1 MSDTEKMYAAIQQK
15 LGGTVPWHGLNPME
29 QMNFVQ
35 ALNIIIALTSR

>member
-1 MSDTEKMYAAIQQK
+1 MSDAEKMYVAIQQK
-15 LGGTVPWHGLNPME
+15 LGGSVLWHELHPTE